1 MISNTELLR
10 DGFAYLLLAIAAG
23 MFLIFL
29 FRNLQLTLENMR
41 GKPSLFKDKRVPLR
55 YAILATFSILLAI
68 VGGLLLVPRL
78 KPLAPSAV
86 VVALLIGLL
95 VWVNLRLRFYIA
107 ERVIFRNVS
116 QAERD
121 TYERE
126 Q

>member
-68 VGGLLLVPRL
+68 VGGLLLVPLL